1 MNASALSWLDFSQS
15 NLKSLFL
22 FIFDLVISSGQI
34 RAFDLKIMMNPAAWP
49 TSTEQFAFY
58 RNTLAMKN
66 QINLFYWVFVSMCCL
81 PLAFGIVEKDLS
93 AKKNLCSIKRILAR
107 ATRKVRACDWVQS
120 ISVRATILEVLETS
134 LLHDRFLIAIL
145 AVGPDASC
153 HKWGELLVLLNICS

>member
-1 MNASALSWLDFSQS
+1 MNYYNLRRIRRPWADWISLKITLSHFFY
-15 NLKSLFL
+15 LFL
-22 FIFDLVISSGQI
+22 SLSFH
-34 RAFDLKIMMNPAAWP
+34 PARFEP
-49 TSTEQFAFY
+49 LTSRSWWILLPEPPQQFAFY

-66 QINLFYWVFVSMCCL
+66 QITLFYWVFVSMCCL
-81 PLAFGIVEKDLS
+81 PLTFGIVEKDLL

-145 AVGPDASC
+145 AVSPVAC
-153 HKWGELLVLLNICS
+153 CL